1 MFTFLLGYLNR
12 HKAQPVAMAQ
22 DPWGNNNDN
31 KNNDQPPDLD
41 ELFNKLL
48 RRNPRRSGSNNG
60 GDSGNP
66 APYRLPG
73 KLILLVLAVAFIGW
87 LGSGVY
93 TVRERE
99 NGVETFLGR
108 YARTTK
114 AGLNWHVPAPFGQV
128 SKVDVTSISSMRV
141 GEFKSQSGRVSTSDQ
156 RNGQMLTSDEN
167 IVEIGAAV
175 QYRIRDAKNYLFQA
189 NQPEEVLRD
198 IVISAI
204 REVVGSNTVDD
215 ILIDKR
221 GEWPQE
227 AKQIIDKTLEQ
238 YNLGFEIVA
247 FELQDARA
255 PVEVQDAFED
265 AVRAREDEERL
276 GLEAEAYARERIPVA
291 RGEAKRLLQAAQ
303 AYKAETLA
311 RAAADSSRFN
321 NLLAAYRENP
331 EVMRERLY
339 LDTMANL
346 YAHSNKVLV
355 DADNARPI
363 LNLGGTPA
371 TTALPALQDDSSAAD
386 SSSTAT
392 AQPAA
397 PTTVPART
405 PATNSRSNERSRSR

>member
-1 MFTFLLGYLNR
+1 M
-12 HKAQPVAMAQ
+12 K
-22 DPWGNNNDN
+22 
-31 KNNDQPPDLD
+31 
-41 ELFNKLL
+41 
-48 RRNPRRSGSNNG
+48 
-60 GDSGNP
+60 
-66 APYRLPG
+66 
-73 KLILLVLAVAFIGW
+73 
-87 LGSGVY
+87 
-93 TVRERE
+93 
-99 NGVETFLGR
+99 
-108 YARTTK
+108 
-114 AGLNWHVPAPFGQV
+114 
-128 SKVDVTSISSMRV
+128 V

-215 ILIDKR
+215 ILIEKR

-331 EVMRERLY
+331 AVMRERLY
-339 LDTMANL
+339 LDTMAGI
-346 YAHSNKVLV
+346 YAQSNKVLV
-355 DADNARPI
+355 DADDARPI
-363 LNLGGTPA
+363 INLGDAP
-371 TTALPALQDDSSAAD
+371 ALPAPLASE
-386 SSSTAT
+386 STA
-392 AQPAA
+392 PAA
-397 PTTVPART
+397 NIPPAPVVT
-405 PATNSRSNERSRSR
+405 PAAANGKTPASNNSRNDRSRSR

>member
-1 MFTFLLGYLNR
+1 MFTFLLGHLSR
-12 HKAQPVAMAQ
+12 RRPQPVAMAQ
-22 DPWGNNNDN
+22 DPWGNDNDGN
-31 KNNDQPPDLD
+31 KKNDQPPDLD

-48 RRNPRRSGSNNG
+48 RRNPRRNNG
-60 GDSGNP
+60 DNGGGPAVFRLSGKII
-66 APYRLPG
+66 L
-73 KLILLVLAVAFIGW
+73 LILAALFVAW
-87 LGSGVY
+87 LSSGVY

-108 YARTTK
+108 YSRTTK
-114 AGLNWHVPAPFGQV
+114 AGLNWHVPVPFGQV
-128 SKVDVTSISSMRV
+128 NKVDVTSISSMKV

-215 ILIDKR
+215 ILIEKR

-331 EVMRERLY
+331 AVMRERLY
-339 LDTMANL
+339 LDTMAGI
-346 YAHSNKVLV
+346 YAQSNKVLI
-355 DADNARPI
+355 DADDARPI
-363 LNLGGTPA
+363 INLGDAPALSAPLANESTSAAASVPPAPVIAPATANNKTPA
-371 TTALPALQDDSSAAD
+371 SN
-386 SSSTAT
+386 
-392 AQPAA
+392 
-397 PTTVPART
+397 
-405 PATNSRSNERSRSR
+405 NSRNDRSRSR

>member
-1 MFTFLLGYLNR
+1 MFTFLLGHLSR
-12 HKAQPVAMAQ
+12 RRPQPVAMAQ
-22 DPWGNNNDN
+22 DPWGNDNDGN
-31 KNNDQPPDLD
+31 KKNDQPPDLD

-48 RRNPRRSGSNNG
+48 RRNPRRNNG
-60 GDSGNP
+60 NSGGDNGGGPAVFRLSGKII
-66 APYRLPG
+66 L
-73 KLILLVLAVAFIGW
+73 LILAALFVAW
-87 LGSGVY
+87 LSSGVY

-108 YARTTK
+108 YSRTTK
-114 AGLNWHVPAPFGQV
+114 AGLNWHVPVPFGQV
-128 SKVDVTSISSMRV
+128 NKVDVTSISSMKV

-215 ILIDKR
+215 ILIEKR

-265 AVRAREDEERL
+265 AVRAREDE
-276 GLEAEAYARERIPVA
+276 
-291 RGEAKRLLQAAQ
+291 
-303 AYKAETLA
+303 TLA

-331 EVMRERLY
+331 AVMRERLY
-339 LDTMANL
+339 LDTMAGI
-346 YAHSNKVLV
+346 YAQSNKVLV
-355 DADNARPI
+355 DADDARPI
-363 LNLGGTPA
+363 INLGDAP
-371 TTALPALQDDSSAAD
+371 ALPAPLASE
-386 SSSTAT
+386 STA
-392 AQPAA
+392 PAA
-397 PTTVPART
+397 NISPAPVVT
-405 PATNSRSNERSRSR
+405 PAAANGKTPASNNSRNDRSRSR

>member
-128 SKVDVTSISSMRV
+128 TKVDVTSISS
-141 GEFKSQSGRVSTSDQ
+141 F
-156 RNGQMLTSDEN
+156 NG
-167 IVEIGAAV
+167 G
-175 QYRIRDAKNYLFQA
+175 
-189 NQPEEVLRD
+189 
-198 IVISAI
+198 
-204 REVVGSNTVDD
+204 
-215 ILIDKR
+215 
-221 GEWPQE
+221 
-227 AKQIIDKTLEQ
+227 
-238 YNLGFEIVA
+238 
-247 FELQDARA
+247 
-255 PVEVQDAFED
+255 
-265 AVRAREDEERL
+265 
-276 GLEAEAYARERIPVA
+276 
-291 RGEAKRLLQAAQ
+291 
-303 AYKAETLA
+303 
-311 RAAADSSRFN
+311 
-321 NLLAAYRENP
+321 
-331 EVMRERLY
+331 
-339 LDTMANL
+339 
-346 YAHSNKVLV
+346 
-355 DADNARPI
+355 
-363 LNLGGTPA
+363 
-371 TTALPALQDDSSAAD
+371 
-386 SSSTAT
+386 
-392 AQPAA
+392 
-397 PTTVPART
+397 
-405 PATNSRSNERSRSR
+405 